1 MTHDAGQGV
10 AALYDIHGNLPAL
23 EAVLAAVD
31 AGRAA
36 DASADATI
44 VVGGDVVPGPM
55 PREALDRLLDL
66 GTRARFIRGNTDRLV
81 VDAFDGRPLPS
92 RLPPSVQEAI
102 TWSAGQLDRRH
113 RDFLAAL
120 PGTLVL
126 VVEGLGEVLF
136 CHASPRSDE
145 ELFTAV
151 SPAERVRPMLAGA
164 TQRIVVCGHT
174 HMQFDRTVN
183 GVRLLNAGSVG
194 MPFGRPGAYWLSLGP
209 DVRPVRTDYDLERA
223 AALVRESPYP
233 QAAEFAA
240 RNVLD
245 PPGEAQMVAA
255 FEQAPAPGS
264 PRRDA
269 S

>member
-1 MTHDAGQGV
+1 MTGDAAARV

-31 AGRAA
+31 AVG
-36 DASADATI
+36 DAGGDATI

-66 GTRARFIRGNTDRLV
+66 GARVRFIRGNTDRLV

-92 RLPPSVQEAI
+92 RLPPAVQDAI

-113 RDFLAAL
+113 RDFLAAR
-120 PGTLVL
+120 PGTLAL

-145 ELFTAV
+145 EIFTVA
-151 SPAERVRPMLAGA
+151 SPAERVRPMLEGVS
-164 TQRIVVCGHT
+164 QRIVVCGHT
-174 HMQFDRTVN
+174 HMQFDRTVD
-183 GVRLLNAGSVG
+183 GVRVVNAGSVG
-194 MPFGRPGAYWLSLGP
+194 MPFSRPGAYWLSLGP
-209 DVRPVRTDYDLERA
+209 DVQLRRTEYDLARA
-223 AALVRESPYP
+223 AELVRGTSYP

-245 PPGEAQMVAA
+245 PPGEEQMLAA
-255 FEQAPAPGS
+255 FEQTPAPGS
-264 PRRDA
+264 PAR